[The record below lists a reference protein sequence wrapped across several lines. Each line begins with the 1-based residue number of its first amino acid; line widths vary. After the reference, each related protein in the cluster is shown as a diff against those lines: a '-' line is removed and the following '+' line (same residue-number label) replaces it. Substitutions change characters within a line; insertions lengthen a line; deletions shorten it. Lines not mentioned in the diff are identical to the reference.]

1 MIQGTRFE
9 PAYDQVF
16 LPIGSMAHLLIVLNE
31 QRCVSTFDFQTVQF
45 LKNMMTES
53 NSTSFTKPELPMTIQ
68 TIREYLPHRYPFLL
82 VDRVVDVT
90 ENGIV
95 AYKNV
100 SINEEFLQGHFPNY
114 PIMPGVLIVEALAQV
129 SGILGFIMNNEKPSE
144 GSLFLFAGA
153 EKVRFKKQVVAGD
166 QLVLKSELVMQ
177 KRGIYKYNCIATV
190 DGVVAASAE
199 IMVSHQKIEQ
209 S

>member
-1 MIQGTRFE
+1 
-9 PAYDQVF
+9 
-16 LPIGSMAHLLIVLNE
+16 
-31 QRCVSTFDFQTVQF
+31 
-45 LKNMMTES
+45 MMTES
-53 NSTSFTKPELPMTIQ
+53 NTAAFTKPELPMYIQ
-68 TIREYLPHRYPFLL
+68 QIREYLPHRYPFLL
-82 VDRVVDVT
+82 VDRIVDVT
-90 ENGIV
+90 DNAIV
-95 AYKNV
+95 GYKNV
-100 SINEEFLQGHFPNY
+100 SINEEFLQGHFPGY

-166 QLVLKSELVMQ
+166 QLVLKSELVMH

-190 DGVVAASAE
+190 DGIVATTAE

-209 S
+209 A

>member
-1 MIQGTRFE
+1 
-9 PAYDQVF
+9 
-16 LPIGSMAHLLIVLNE
+16 
-31 QRCVSTFDFQTVQF
+31 
-45 LKNMMTES
+45 MMTES
-53 NSTSFTKPELPMTIQ
+53 KIPAFAVPELPMHIK

-82 VDRVVDVT
+82 VDRITEVT

-95 AYKNV
+95 GYKNV

-114 PIMPGVLIVEALAQV
+114 PLMPGVLIVEALAQV
-129 SGILGFIMNNEKPSE
+129 SGILGFIMNEQKPSE

-177 KRGIYKYNCIATV
+177 RRGIYKYQCTASV
-190 DGVVAASAE
+190 DGIVATTAE
-199 IMVSHQKIEQ
+199 IMVSHQQ
-209 S
+209 V

>member
-1 MIQGTRFE
+1 MTGKIIALEDVALSLGDGAARVDVLRGISLDVAE
-9 PAYDQVF
+9 GEAVGLVGPS
-16 LPIGSMAHLLIVLNE
+16 GSGK
-31 QRCVSTFDFQTVQF
+31 STFLRCINF
-45 LKNMMTES
+45 L
-53 NSTSFTKPELPMTIQ
+53 
-68 TIREYLPHRYPFLL
+68 
-82 VDRVVDVT
+82 
-90 ENGIV
+90 
-95 AYKNV
+95 
-100 SINEEFLQGHFPNY
+100 
-114 PIMPGVLIVEALAQV
+114 
-129 SGILGFIMNNEKPSE
+129 EKPSE

-153 EKVRFKKQVVAGD
+153 EKVLFKKQVVAGD